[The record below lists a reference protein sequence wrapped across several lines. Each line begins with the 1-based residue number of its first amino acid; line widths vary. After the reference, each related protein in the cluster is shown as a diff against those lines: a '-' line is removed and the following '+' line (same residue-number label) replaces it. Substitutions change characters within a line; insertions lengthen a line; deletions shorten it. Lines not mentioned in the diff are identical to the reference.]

1 MADETAAIAREPYAV
16 LAREHR
22 LIERGL
28 EVLGRICERS
38 RRTRLVAADARQ
50 LIAFLREFADRT
62 HHLKEERILF
72 PAIESASF
80 FPGCGL
86 ISDHQVAR
94 ERVRGMA
101 ELVDRAS
108 QGDVEAARAFRRQ
121 AWSYIAL
128 LKGHIAKEDDCLAN
142 VTARSFSSEEGARL
156 GREFEEMERRELGEG
171 VFERYAAIVET
182 LETKYGTLTKSPNHQ
197 ITRSEDQQM
206 I

>member
-1 MADETAAIAREPYAV
+1 MSEVTTAIAREPYAV

-28 EVLGRICERS
+28 EVLGRICEES
-38 RRTRLVAADARQ
+38 RRTQALDAADAGQ
-50 LIAFLREFADRT
+50 VLAFLREFADRT

-86 ISDHQVAR
+86 ISEHQLAR

-101 ELVDRAS
+101 EAVDRAS
-108 QGDVEAARAFRRQ
+108 QGDAEAARAFRRQ
-121 AWSYIAL
+121 AWSYIGL
-128 LKGHIAKEDDCLAN
+128 LKGHIAKEDDCLAS
-142 VTARSFSSEEGARL
+142 VTARSFSIEEGARL

-171 VFERYAAIVET
+171 VFERYAAIVEA
-182 LETKYGTLTKSPNHQ
+182 LEAKHG
-197 ITRSEDQQM
+197 M
-206 I
+206 